1 MVNNN
6 NKDMSDRCLTAS
18 ESENISA
25 DPETN
30 KGVISPVEPKL
41 NNVMD
46 EDYDVSEDVN
56 VGFIFEDTSS
66 IDVPKLLIDQV
77 LGQEHAV
84 EVVKK
89 AASQRRHIMMIGT
102 PGTGKSLL
110 AKAMAELLPKE
121 ELKDILVYPNMEDL
135 NNPKIREV
143 PAGKGREIVMA
154 HKMEARKKAQ
164 ARNMLMMLFVVGI
177 IIYSYFVAQLLW
189 GIIAGIMILMLT
201 RQFLPKEEMMIPKL
215 AVSNYDK

>member
-1 MVNNN
+1 MTVSDSNQVPTDSDSNQVNA
-6 NKDMSDRCLTAS
+6 K
-18 ESENISA
+18 
-25 DPETN
+25 PEPN
-30 KGVISPVEPKL
+30 H
-41 NNVMD
+41 NF
-46 EDYDVSEDVN
+46 DYDMEEDVDI
-56 VGFIFEDTSS
+56 GFIFEDTSN

-201 RQFLPKEEMMIPKL
+201 RQFLPKEEMMIQKL
-215 AVSNYDK
+215 EV

>member
-6 NKDMSDRCLTAS
+6 NKKMSERCLTAS
-18 ESENISA
+18 ESDDIAA

-30 KGVISPVEPKL
+30 KGIVSTVEPEL
-41 NNVMD
+41 NHDMD
-46 EDYDVSEDVN
+46 EDYDVVEDVD
-56 VGFIFEDTSS
+56 VGFLFEDTSS

-164 ARNMLMMLFVVGI
+164 A
-177 IIYSYFVAQLLW
+177 
-189 GIIAGIMILMLT
+189 
-201 RQFLPKEEMMIPKL
+201 
-215 AVSNYDK
+215 